1 MKKIL
6 FITIFMSVFFFSCK
20 QDKEKSTPILSEIQS
35 RWLSGPEMENSS
47 LPFLFS
53 DGKDL
58 LLSFVSENDSL
69 ATLYYSKLID
79 NSWSTL
85 EAITSGTDWFVN
97 WADYPQIAK
106 NGKNYIAHILQKS
119 DEATFAYDVMVTQKQ
134 EGGEWSTPFKIH
146 SDTTK
151 TEHGFVSYTPFGES
165 QFLINWLDGR
175 NTSGGHHDHSG
186 EPMTLRAAIVNPD
199 GSLENEYL
207 LDDSVC
213 DCCQTSSAMT
223 ANGPVVV
230 YRDRSEEEIRDISIV
245 RFEDG
250 KWSAPVLV
258 HQDNWQIHGCPVNG
272 PRVAALD
279 EIVGVAWFTAA
290 GLESKV
296 NLAFS
301 KNNGLDFDKPIR
313 IDSGNPLGRVDV
325 VLIDKQ
331 NAGILWMED
340 EEDATYIKFRKVSL
354 TGELGETIT
363 LASTSESRASGFPQM
378 AVLNGKI
385 YFAWTTVENK
395 KLSVNTK
402 FIDINSL
409 Q

>member
-79 NSWSTL
+79 NSWSTP

-106 NGKNYIAHILQKS
+106 SGKNYIAHILQKS

-165 QFLINWLDGR
+165 QFIVSWLDGR
-175 NTSGGHHDHSG
+175 NTSGGHHNHHGG
-186 EPMTLRAAIVNPD
+186 EMTLRAAIVNPD
-199 GSLENEYL
+199 GSLENEFL
-207 LDDSVC
+207 LDESVC

-230 YRDRSEEEIRDISIV
+230 YRDRTETEIRDISIV
-245 RFEDG
+245 RFDG
-250 KWSAPVLV
+250 DKWTHPASV
-258 HQDNWQIHGCPVNG
+258 HNDNWEIAGCPVNG
-272 PRVAALD
+272 PQVAALND
-279 EIVGVAWFTAA
+279 NVAIAWFTAA
-290 GLESKV
+290 DMESRV

-301 KNNGLDFDKPIR
+301 KNSGADFETPIR
-313 IDSGNPLGRVDV
+313 IDTSEPIGRVDIAFIDTENV
-325 VLIDKQ
+325 VVS
-331 NAGILWMED
+331 WMED
-340 EEDATYIKFRKVSL
+340 EGDETFIKFRKVNL
-354 TGELGETIT
+354 NGKLGEIFT
-363 LASTSESRASGFPQM
+363 LTNTSESRSSGFPQIE
-378 AVLNGKI
+378 VFNGNV
-385 YFAWTTVENK
+385 YFAWTAFEEETLLVK
-395 KLSVNTK
+395 TK
-402 FIDINSL
+402 FIDIYTL